1 MSRTAVVI
9 VCSTR
14 AAAGRYPD
22 RTGPVLVD
30 WLAGRGFAVGPAV
43 VVPDG
48 PEVLAA
54 LQGALHADLVVTT
67 GGTGVTPTDGTPEA
81 TAAVLDYEIPGL
93 AEALRRE
100 GVEKVPTAVLS
111 RGRVGVAGRTLVV
124 NLPGSSGG
132 VKDGIVVLER
142 VLDHTLAQ
150 LTGAD
155 HVSADRTEA
164 PGESAADPPEVPF
177 AGPAPGVVGEPATT
191 GSTEPAPAELELAL
205 AEPTPA
211 DSSLAGRVARAEV
224 SDAPLSLSEYADA
237 VADPAAGATVTFA
250 GVVRDHD
257 GGRGVTG
264 LDYEA
269 HPSAGA
275 VVTQVAAEVAGYPG
289 VIAVAVSH
297 RYGSLAVGDIA
308 LAAAVSAAH
317 RRAAFDA
324 CAALVDLVKQRIP
337 IWKRQ
342 SFTDG
347 SDEWVGSA

>member
-1 MSRTAVVI
+1 VSRTAVVI

-14 AAAGRYPD
+14 AAAGHYPD
-22 RTGPVLVD
+22 RTGPLLVE
-30 WLAGRGFAVGPAV
+30 WLAGLGFVVGAAL

-54 LQGALHADLVVTT
+54 LRRALPADLIITT
-67 GGTGVTPTDGTPEA
+67 GGTGVSPTDGTPEA

-93 AEALRRE
+93 ADALRRE
-100 GVEKVPTAVLS
+100 GVETVPTAVLS
-111 RGRVGVAGRTLVV
+111 RGRVGVAGRTLVI

-132 VKDGIVVLER
+132 VKDGIAVLER

-150 LTGAD
+150 LAGTDHTG
-155 HVSADRTEA
+155 V
-164 PGESAADPPEVPF
+164 PGESAAEPPGPQH
-177 AGPAPGVVGEPATT
+177 PAPGVAM
-191 GSTEPAPAELELAL
+191 S
-205 AEPTPA
+205 
-211 DSSLAGRVARAEV
+211 AGRVARADV
-224 SDAPLSLSEYADA
+224 SDAPLSLTEHAEA

-257 GGRGVTG
+257 DGRGVSG

-269 HPSAGA
+269 HPSAGT
-275 VVTQVAAEVAGYPG
+275 VVAQVAAEVAGHPG

-297 RYGSLAVGDIA
+297 RYGSLQVGDIA

-317 RRAAFDA
+317 RRSAFDA

-347 SDEWVGSA
+347 TDEWVGSA

>member
-1 MSRTAVVI
+1 MTRTAVVI

-22 RTGPVLVD
+22 RTGPMLVD

-48 PEVLAA
+48 PEVLVA
-54 LQGALHADLVVTT
+54 LRGALHADLVVTT

-111 RGRVGVAGRTLVV
+111 RGRVGVTGRSLIV
-124 NLPGSSGG
+124 NLPGSTGG
-132 VKDGIVVLER
+132 VKDGIAVLDR

-155 HVSADRTEA
+155 HAGTEHT
-164 PGESAADPPEVPF
+164 EHTEH
-177 AGPAPGVVGEPATT
+177 
-191 GSTEPAPAELELAL
+191 TEPA
-205 AEPTPA
+205 EPGP
-211 DSSLAGRVARAEV
+211 AGRVARAEV
-224 SDAPLSLSEYADA
+224 SDAPLSLSEHAEA
-237 VADPAAGATVTFA
+237 VADPAAGATVSFA

-257 GGRGVTG
+257 DGRGVTG
-264 LDYEA
+264 LEYEA
-269 HPSAGA
+269 HPSAGT
-275 VVTQVAAEVAGYPG
+275 VVAQVAAEVARHPG

-317 RRAAFDA
+317 RGAAFDA
-324 CAALVDLVKQRIP
+324 CAMLVDLVKLRIP

-347 SDEWVGSA
+347 TDEWVGSA

>member
-14 AAAGRYPD
+14 AAAGHYPD
-22 RTGPVLVD
+22 RTGPLLVE
-30 WLAGRGFAVGPAV
+30 WLAGLGFAVGAAL

-54 LQGALHADLVVTT
+54 LRRALPADLIITT
-67 GGTGVTPTDGTPEA
+67 GGTGVSPTDGTPEA

-93 AEALRRE
+93 ADALRRE
-100 GVEKVPTAVLS
+100 GVETVPTAVLS
-111 RGRVGVAGRTLVV
+111 RGRVGVAGRTLVI

-132 VKDGIVVLER
+132 VKDGIAVLER

-150 LTGAD
+150 LAGTDHTG
-155 HVSADRTEA
+155 V
-164 PGESAADPPEVPF
+164 PGEAAAEPPGPQH
-177 AGPAPGVVGEPATT
+177 PAPGVRM
-191 GSTEPAPAELELAL
+191 S
-205 AEPTPA
+205 
-211 DSSLAGRVARAEV
+211 AGRVARADV
-224 SDAPLSLSEYADA
+224 SDAPLSLTEHAEA

-257 GGRGVTG
+257 DGRGVSG

-269 HPSAGA
+269 HPSAGT
-275 VVTQVAAEVAGYPG
+275 VVAQVAAEVAGYPG

-297 RYGSLAVGDIA
+297 RYGSLQVGDIA

-317 RRAAFDA
+317 RRSAFDA
-324 CAALVDLVKQRIP
+324 CTALVDLVKQRIP

-347 SDEWVGSA
+347 TDEWVGSA